1 MQAPNWN
8 DLRYLLAIKR
18 GQTLRAA
25 ARQLRVDDTT
35 VSRRL
40 ASLQQGLARQ
50 LVERRGG
57 NRLVLT
63 EAGEQVVRAVEIM
76 EQHYASIAAVV
87 GGDTCSG
94 TVRLTSVP
102 ILTNRLFT
110 YKFGDLAARYPNLI
124 VELIPDSRDF
134 SLTRREADIAVRL
147 ARPATGGMSVKAH
160 RIGTLTYAAYV
171 SRGMPRRLVGPLPWI
186 SYDDSM
192 SHLPQARWMERV
204 GVEDGVG
211 KSSLRVHDA
220 ETALEAA
227 VSGLGKT
234 LLPSLVADS
243 DRRLRRIDVTVDRPL
258 AAREIWLLAHSDQLE
273 LARVA
278 AVMEW
283 VKIIFAKSSR
293 R

>member
-1 MQAPNWN
+1 VQAPNWN

-50 LVERRGG
+50 LVERRGD

-63 EAGEQVVRAVEIM
+63 EAGERVARAVEVM
-76 EQHYASIAAVV
+76 ERHYASIAALVD
-87 GGDTCSG
+87 GDTCSG

-134 SLTRREADIAVRL
+134 NLTRREADIAVRL

-160 RIGTLTYAAYV
+160 RIGTLTYGAYV
-171 SRGMPRRLVGPLPWI
+171 
-186 SYDDSM
+186 

-204 GVEDGVG
+204 GGEDGAG

-220 ETALEAA
+220 ETALETA

-243 DRRLRRIDVTVDRPL
+243 DRRLRRIEVTVDRPL
-258 AAREIWLLAHSDQLE
+258 PAREIWLLAHADQLE

-278 AVMEW
+278 VVMEW
-283 VKIIFAKSSR
+283 VKIIVAKSSR

>member
-1 MQAPNWN
+1 MQPPNWN

-50 LVERRGG
+50 LVERRGD

-63 EAGEQVVRAVEIM
+63 EAGERVVRAVEVM
-76 EQHYASIAAVV
+76 ERHYASIAALVD
-87 GGDTCSG
+87 GDTCSG

-110 YKFGDLAARYPNLI
+110 YKFGDLATRYPNLI

-160 RIGTLTYAAYV
+160 RIGTLTYGAYV
-171 SRGMPRRLVGPLPWI
+171 SRDMPHRLVGPLPWI

-204 GVEDGVG
+204 GGEDGAG

-258 AAREIWLLAHSDQLE
+258 PAREIWLLAHADQLE
-273 LARVA
+273 LARVVV
-278 AVMEW
+278 VMEW
-283 VKIIFAKSSR
+283 VKIIVATSSR